1 MTAGRIDMASVSRV
15 LQPLAQRVGGWVEPV
30 REQAAKV
37 NRPSVY
43 PLRRPAG
50 IRTDPSLAA
59 HKRRTRDLPLD
70 CYRESCKCSSHTG
83 SFATTRGCAAMY
95 PQDVIRHCP
104 FSGLDGSAAA
114 KRPVSVRAHT
124 LCDKPSPGTA
134 NSQTSLQPE
143 RHGAEANRRPNLAA
157 TSDYLEQDQQ
167 KQDPLIDD

>member
-59 HKRRTRDLPLD
+59 HKSVERVISLWTATANRANARRTQ
-70 CYRESCKCSSHTG
+70 EVGH
-83 SFATTRGCAAMY
+83 Y
-95 PQDVIRHCP
+95 PGLRRHVP
-104 FSGLDGSAAA
+104 AG
-114 KRPVSVRAHT
+114 
-124 LCDKPSPGTA
+124 
-134 NSQTSLQPE
+134 
-143 RHGAEANRRPNLAA
+143 RHPALPNLNYYAFLA
-157 TSDYLEQDQQ
+157 
-167 KQDPLIDD
+167 